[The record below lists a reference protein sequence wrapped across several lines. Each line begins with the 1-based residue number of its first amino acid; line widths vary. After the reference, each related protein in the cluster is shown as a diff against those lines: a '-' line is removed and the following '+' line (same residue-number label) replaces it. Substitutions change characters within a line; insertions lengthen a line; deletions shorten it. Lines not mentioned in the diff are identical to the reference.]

1 MTAEG
6 FTLNEEHFK
15 NDAEFSNLQGDVLVF
30 QGVDIDE
37 EVTQTISTA
46 YETCFNTMTD
56 GAFRPVLTSKQMQA
70 TKEQGAGEIAR
81 EALCQVSPAVKTVLS
96 LALAETMFT
105 KQKRKQLED
114 ILGVVGKPVK
124 KAKSGT
130 GHEKPVDTVPYHSLL
145 YGCQDLLQRIQLN
158 L

>member
-1 MTAEG
+1 M
-6 FTLNEEHFK
+6 
-15 NDAEFSNLQGDVLVF
+15 
-30 QGVDIDE
+30 
-37 EVTQTISTA
+37 
-46 YETCFNTMTD
+46 MD
-56 GAFRPVLTSKQMQA
+56 GAFLPVLTSKQMQA
-70 TKEQGAGEIAR
+70 TTEQGAGEITR